1 MPKKANSV
9 VRRGLRL
16 VTPLPRGEDVR
27 ALQGAVNAEL
37 AHRELEWRR
46 IAVDGEFGPRT
57 VNACAFLGWVLGFS
71 GRRLAPI
78 RASEARLG
86 ETAQRLLRDPSSR
99 SAAERA
105 RERLR
110 RRRVRELRERH
121 SEGPGAAVAYIRAM
135 AEREVHEVGSSNSGP
150 LIDDWQ
156 ALFGLHGEPWCG
168 CFAGY
173 AAKVEGGSTASTW
186 FPYGPSIIADAVAG
200 RNGVHSVPFEQTEPG
215 DVLVFWGGRHI
226 GTALARPVDGTISSG
241 EGNTSPNSGGS
252 QSEGGCVAVKTRAR
266 SDVSCVARVY

>member
-1 MPKKANSV
+1 MSSAEKDSV
-9 VRRGLRL
+9 GRGLRL
-16 VTPLPRGEDVR
+16 VSPLVRGGDVR
-27 ALQGAVNAEL
+27 GLQERVNREL
-37 AHRELEWRR
+37 AHRQLEWRR

-57 VNACAFLGWVLGFS
+57 VAACAFLGWVLGFS

-78 RASEARLG
+78 RAREARLG

-99 SAAERA
+99 SIAERA
-105 RERLR
+105 RERR
-110 RRRVRELRERH
+110 RRPRVRELRRRH
-121 SEGPGAAVAYIRAM
+121 SEGPAAAVAYIRAM
-135 AEREVHEVGSSNSGP
+135 AAREVHEIGSSNTGP

-173 AAKVEGGSTASTW
+173 AAKVEGGSTATTW
-186 FPYGPSIIADAVAG
+186 FPYGPSIIADAEAG
-200 RNGVHSVPFEQTEPG
+200 RGGAHAVSFEQAEPG

-226 GTALARPVDGTISSG
+226 GTALARPVDGTIASG

-252 QSEGGCVAVKTRAR
+252 QSEGGCVAVKTRSR